1 MRIAHAAGDLDEMRT
16 HAELLLAER
25 DFEVG
30 EDLPPE
36 SFAVFNQLFPHGL
49 RPRAS

>member
-30 EDLPPE
+30 EELSPE
-36 SFAVFNQLFPHGL
+36 SFAVFDRLFPHGL
-49 RPRAS
+49 RARAS